1 MLMLCYKCFFCFDF
15 QGAMRSGTMQ
25 TYVDPSAMELSF
37 RSKVPFYMTLSVVI
51 VILNS
56 AVFNSVHASNILSR
70 SIIVPTCIGYS
81 GEVLLCR
88 YQVQPRVFTYTVFSR
103 TKLAKG
109 FLFYTNH

>member
-1 MLMLCYKCFFCFDF
+1 MFFCFDF

-70 SIIVPTCIGYS
+70 SITVPTHVYDALVKFYYVDTRYNQGC
-81 GEVLLCR
+81 LHTLCFFMNETCKR
-88 YQVQPRVFTYTVFSR
+88 FP
-103 TKLAKG
+103 
-109 FLFYTNH
+109 FLY